1 MVRAAARN
9 ALADINHDLFVR
21 TTDRVVVCPLELTRK
36 AGIELLIRAIG
47 PLVQE
52 NRALRVWLLGDSA
65 ERARIYDQLR
75 YNGWHN
81 LIAMPG
87 AFEDLDE
94 ILRVAD
100 LCIVPARGH
109 GLGWLIPKC
118 AASSVPFLTPDSA
131 ELRSLIDSEPA
142 SQLTFRD
149 GDVESLREKISQWLH
164 SPVPFRLA
172 ITRAREQ
179 QVSQPVPAWDSLL
192 ARCAASFSK
201 I

>member
-1 MVRAAARN
+1 M
-9 ALADINHDLFVR
+9 
-21 TTDRVVVCPLELTRK
+21 VVCPLELTRK

-109 GLGWLIPKC
+109 
-118 AASSVPFLTPDSA
+118 ASA
-131 ELRSLIDSEPA
+131 
-142 SQLTFRD
+142 
-149 GDVESLREKISQWLH
+149 G
-164 SPVPFRLA
+164 
-172 ITRAREQ
+172 
-179 QVSQPVPAWDSLL
+179 
-192 ARCAASFSK
+192 
-201 I
+201 